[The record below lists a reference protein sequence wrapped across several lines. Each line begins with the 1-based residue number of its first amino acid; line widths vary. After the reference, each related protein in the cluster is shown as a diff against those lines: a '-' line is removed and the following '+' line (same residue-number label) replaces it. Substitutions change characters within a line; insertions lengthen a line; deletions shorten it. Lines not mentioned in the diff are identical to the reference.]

1 MSSQSTAPHGAST
14 HPESHPTTPAPA
26 LADGL
31 VTPNNVS
38 PNTTGT
44 AATTPGATGTT
55 ARFADVARS
64 HLFVYVAVFFVS
76 FLLISNIGA
85 TKLITLNIGGL
96 DLYFDGGAMLF
107 PLTYIIGDLLSE
119 VYGFK
124 VASRTIILAFGVQ
137 ILASCCF
144 WLVQIAPPAPDY
156 ANQEAFEAV
165 LGVVPRFVA
174 ASVFGFLFGQLSNSY
189 VLVWIKRRFGE
200 RALWVRLISST
211 IVGELLDTII
221 FCFVAWGA
229 DIAAGNVE
237 FWSIVNLSLVGWLY
251 KVGIEVIFLP
261 LTYAVVGVV
270 KRHEGLR

>member
-31 VTPNNVS
+31 VTPNGVS
-38 PNTTGT
+38 PN
-44 AATTPGATGTT
+44 TTPGATGTA

-237 FWSIVNLSLVGWLY
+237 FWSIINLSLVGWLY
-251 KVGIEVIFLP
+251 KVGIEVVFLP